1 MRPDQF
7 LQLVFMVRRKLNRW
21 GLGCRHGSP
30 SLSRQGGDSHSESTP
45 DSPATAGGEP
55 ISAVCCTFD
64 SPQRGTESPL
74 SARCTRQ
81 FLLDASERCG
91 GLPAQNLAR
100 WAGGRQAKAL
110 ADRGGFAGPRVDAAR
125 YRTAPAAAVLY
136 GGRPNGTARDDGGSP
151 ARRPGKIRP
160 YPPGTWH
167 LHRAGHLPT
176 TGVKPRG

>member
-1 MRPDQF
+1 MLHFR
-7 LQLVFMVRRKLNRW
+7 L
-21 GLGCRHGSP
+21 
-30 SLSRQGGDSHSESTP
+30 T
-45 DSPATAGGEP
+45 
-55 ISAVCCTFD
+55 
-64 SPQRGTESPL
+64 QRGTESPL

-125 YRTAPAAAVLY
+125 YRTTPAEAVFY
-136 GGRPNGTARDDGGSP
+136 GGRPNGTARDDSGSP
-151 ARRPGKIRP
+151 ARRPGKIRS

-167 LHRAGHLPT
+167 
-176 TGVKPRG
+176 